1 MTNSNITKAFT
12 KTFKVTFARFNA
24 ISDAICSNF
33 PQNESSKFRLN
44 VIFTFTTFKF
54 VLNNQ
59 QIYMPYTS

>member
-12 KTFKVTFARFNA
+12 KTSKVTFAGLMQSLMLFAAIFNKYV
-24 ISDAICSNF
+24 N
-33 PQNESSKFRLN
+33 SKFRMN